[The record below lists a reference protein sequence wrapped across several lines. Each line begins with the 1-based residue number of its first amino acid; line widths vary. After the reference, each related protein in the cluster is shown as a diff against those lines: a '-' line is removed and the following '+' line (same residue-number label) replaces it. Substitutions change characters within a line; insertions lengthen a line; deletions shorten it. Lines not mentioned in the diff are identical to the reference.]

1 MRPVPMLMLALLATP
16 VAAQT
21 APATTDPI
29 TVTGDTQKKKVCTQV
44 ASATGSM
51 MPRRVC
57 RTKGEQAET
66 DKRNGRAKDEYFRGM
81 QSGSSI
87 SAPNQAN

>member
-1 MRPVPMLMLALLATP
+1 MRLVPMLMIALLAAP

-21 APATTDPI
+21 APSASDPI
-29 TVTGDTQKKKVCTQV
+29 TVTGDGQKKKVCTQV
-44 ASATGSM
+44 TSSTGSM

-57 RTKGEQAET
+57 RTKGEQADA

-87 SAPNQAN
+87 SAPNQPN